1 MRGPKGSLRHA
12 VGAAGCLGL
21 LALAGCGNTSRYANN
36 PRPASPI
43 VITAAILPGKVSVS
57 PSHFGA
63 GPVSLVVTN
72 QTGVSQQIR
81 LVREVNGSEQAAG
94 AQTGPINP
102 NDTASLKADVDQGEY
117 VVRVE
122 NDGIKPA
129 RISVGS
135 KRPSAQ
141 NELLQP

>member
-1 MRGPKGSLRHA
+1 ML
-12 VGAAGCLGL
+12 VFV
-21 LALAGCGNTSRYANN
+21 GCGSSGHYANN
-36 PRPASPI
+36 PRPAAPI

-57 PSHFGA
+57 PDHFGA

-72 QTGVSQQIR
+72 QTGTSQQIM
-81 LVREVNGSEQAAG
+81 LVRRVNGTQQASG

-102 NDTASLKADVDQGEY
+102 HDTASLKADVDQGDY
-117 VVRVE
+117 IVRAE
-122 NDGIKPA
+122 SDGIKPA

-135 KRPSAQ
+135 RRASAQ